1 MSDPDRKCLLGDP
14 NLGPFLIMAFF
25 WAIVLVGSG
34 IVTIIML
41 ALRR

>member
-14 NLGPFLIMAFF
+14 NLGPFLLMAFF

-34 IVTIIML
+34 IVTIILL